1 MCAWSISLSRFGDS
15 FVDSEMGINLSGLYR
30 ACCRDQVNHT
40 PYSIVM
46 TYEAIQKLDPQFKK
60 NNISYPNQNSKKLGI
75 LNKNR
80 IFGKYFDNMLHYLSV
95 STVCSKPTF
104 CQYSCLPLKLL
115 IV

>member
-1 MCAWSISLSRFGDS
+1 VFGQFLYLYIFGDS

-30 ACCRDQVNHT
+30 ACCRDLVNHT
-40 PYSIVM
+40 PYSIVL
-46 TYEAIQKLDPQFKK
+46 TYEAIKKLEPQFKK

>member
-1 MCAWSISLSRFGDS
+1 VRGQFLYLDFATLLSTAKWGSIYQACTGR
-15 FVDSEMGINLSGLYR
+15 VVGIKY
-30 ACCRDQVNHT
+30 T

-46 TYEAIQKLDPQFKK
+46 TYEAIKKLDPQFKK

>member
-1 MCAWSISLSRFGDS
+1 VVNSSISILRLFCRQRNGDQS
-15 FVDSEMGINLSGLYR
+15 IRLVW

-40 PYSIVM
+40 PYSIVL
-46 TYEAIQKLDPQFKK
+46 TYEAIKKLEPQFKK

-104 CQYSCLPLKLL
+104 CQYRCLPLKLL